1 MRLIDADKLKKS
13 MERMLCTGKE
23 PDEERY
29 TCDVVCCVIDE
40 APTVDAEPFITGET
54 SDGYH
59 TFNELYHHRAV
70 LFSVIVKAFKDKA
83 WKSRKHHD
91 GTMYDG
97 MFIVGVETPY
107 GQATYHYDME
117 PYWEMFCC
125 KEIERAPEWDGHTP
139 AQAIERIGKLEPVR
153 HGRWEIVIVSTSNPY
168 ESEIEEKCSLC
179 GRFVQR
185 YGTQPQDNYCP
196 NCGAKMMDG
205 GKQDD

>member
-1 MRLIDADKLKKS
+1 MRLIDADEMIKNLKAMKIS
-13 MERMLCTGKE
+13 YDAIELDGMIKGL
-23 PDEERY
+23 EESK
-29 TCDVVCCVIDE
+29 
-40 APTVDAEPFITGET
+40 TVDAEPVITGET

-70 LFSVIVKAFKDKA
+70 LFSVIVKAFEDKA

-153 HGRWEIVIVSTSNPY
+153 HGQWETKVYTTGDGLDDWGIIHREEVCSECGKWQIGISN
-168 ESEIEEKCSLC
+168 
-179 GRFVQR
+179 F
-185 YGTQPQDNYCP
+185 CP
-196 NCGAKMMDG
+196 NCGAKMDLEEED
-205 GKQDD
+205 K

>member
-1 MRLIDADKLKKS
+1 MRMIDADKLKSELFDADWMMDNDEHMVEKIV
-13 MERMLCTGKE
+13 ERQ
-23 PDEERY
+23 
-29 TCDVVCCVIDE
+29 
-40 APTVDAEPFITGET
+40 PTVDAEPFITGET

-97 MFIVGVETPY
+97 MFIVGIETPD

-117 PYWEMFCC
+117 PYWDMFCC
-125 KEIERAPEWDGHTP
+125 EEIERAPEWDGHTP

-153 HGRWEIVIVSTSNPY
+153 HGRWETKEYTTEDSFDDWIVIHHKEVC
-168 ESEIEEKCSLC
+168 SEC
-179 GRFVQR
+179 GKGQGERSKF
-185 YGTQPQDNYCP
+185 CP
-196 NCGAKMMDG
+196 NCGAKMDLEE
-205 GKQDD
+205 KDK